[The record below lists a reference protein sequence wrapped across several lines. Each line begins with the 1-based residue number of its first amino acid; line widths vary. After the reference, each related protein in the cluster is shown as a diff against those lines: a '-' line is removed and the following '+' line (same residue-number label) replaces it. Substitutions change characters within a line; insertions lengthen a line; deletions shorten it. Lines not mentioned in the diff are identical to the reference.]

1 MKNFTS
7 VIGWLLMAVVLTVPS
22 FLFYNWWTGTKNEAT
37 VQIPAHSGSTAT
49 IFYDARDRSAVQ
61 PVVQASTAAGVSV
74 FQAASVRRTDQSSV
88 IAPVS
93 TAVPM
98 AAAGIQRVAW
108 STAAAQGGGAS
119 LTPVSTRTAGGSSF
133 NPKYDHDPTMSPGD
147 YQRVR
152 EAEQAKLES
161 ERRLQLALRKQ
172 QYDAGGEGRIRLQ
185 GIVGNR
191 VIINGEAYSVG
202 DIVTG
207 VKILKIGSN
216 YLIGEYK
223 GNKFRKI
230 LK

>member
-1 MKNFTS
+1 
-7 VIGWLLMAVVLTVPS
+7 
-22 FLFYNWWTGTKNEAT
+22 
-37 VQIPAHSGSTAT
+37 
-49 IFYDARDRSAVQ
+49 
-61 PVVQASTAAGVSV
+61 
-74 FQAASVRRTDQSSV
+74 
-88 IAPVS
+88 
-93 TAVPM
+93 
-98 AAAGIQRVAW
+98 
-108 STAAAQGGGAS
+108 
-119 LTPVSTRTAGGSSF
+119 
-133 NPKYDHDPTMSPGD
+133 MSPGD